1 MPGGKKMKKSLVL
14 FIILGLVATMFMGC
28 SQDTQNPENNPE
40 QSNEKALELTVA
52 AAASLTDAM
61 KEIEELYKKDHSNT
75 TFEFTFGASG
85 ALQSQIEEGAPVD
98 VFLSAAQKQM
108 DSLEEKD
115 MIDKDSRKDLLLN
128 KVVLITP
135 QDSNADIKTFEDIS
149 TDKVKKIALGE
160 PESVPV
166 GQYSEEVFDALN
178 IKDQAVAK
186 AVYGTDVRQVLS
198 WVETGEVEC
207 GIVYA
212 TDAATTD
219 KVEVVTEAP
228 EDSHKPVIYPAALIK
243 DSKNK
248 EAAKSFLDFLS
259 TKEAQEVFEKYGFS
273 TL

>member
-1 MPGGKKMKKSLVL
+1 MKKSLVL